1 MAAASGSPGGIS
13 PVPEGSLLRASI
25 EQRYRCRREE
35 VTVGEASFSL
45 LRVADPDVLL
55 ETIDPATFT
64 EDERLPYWSELW
76 ASSVHLAHW
85 CLTFPGL
92 RGKQVLELG
101 CGLGLAGIAAARAGA
116 AVVLSDYEDDALL
129 FARYNA
135 LINIPRGEVEILH
148 LDWRQPDLGRR
159 FDVLLGADILYERR
173 HFRPLLEAFR
183 VLLAPRGVAVL
194 GDPDRSTG
202 NAFFDMAGSEGYDVR
217 CTGAEITHHGRNV
230 HVNCWELRSI
240 SGEQEVR

>member
-76 ASSVHLAHW
+76 ASSVHLA
-85 CLTFPGL
+85 
-92 RGKQVLELG
+92 
-101 CGLGLAGIAAARAGA
+101 
-116 AVVLSDYEDDALL
+116 
-129 FARYNA
+129 
-135 LINIPRGEVEILH
+135 
-148 LDWRQPDLGRR
+148 
-159 FDVLLGADILYERR
+159 
-173 HFRPLLEAFR
+173 
-183 VLLAPRGVAVL
+183 
-194 GDPDRSTG
+194 
-202 NAFFDMAGSEGYDVR
+202 AGS
-217 CTGAEITHHGRNV
+217 
-230 HVNCWELRSI
+230 
-240 SGEQEVR
+240 